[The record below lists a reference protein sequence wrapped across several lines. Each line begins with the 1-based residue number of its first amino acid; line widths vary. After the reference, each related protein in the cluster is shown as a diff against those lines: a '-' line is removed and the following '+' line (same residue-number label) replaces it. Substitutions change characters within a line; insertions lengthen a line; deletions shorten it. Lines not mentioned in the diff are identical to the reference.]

1 MHFADCLRLF
11 GRPGMLC
18 GMGITLPMSH
28 LPDVKRHTNYSRAIP
43 LHMACISVAASDPM
57 VHNKED

>member
-1 MHFADCLRLF
+1 
-11 GRPGMLC
+11 MLC

-57 VHNKED
+57 VHNKEV